1 MLRLLQLDE
10 LEGLL
15 LEAADVLD
23 RFHARDPGFETLVD
37 GWLVR
42 VEEALRNNRLPL
54 SSRVATTRA
63 ELTAARSSR
72 RGRDGAP
79 ATRVRRSDRQARA
92 VAAVKRVVEELDAEL
107 SGPRRRFGD
116 ADDVARNVLAVGSAT
131 GVLGPSA
138 GGGSSLEALRA
149 LRDDPR
155 TAGGVVQLHGLVGH
169 QDSVMVVGRRLVD
182 LVP

>member
-1 MLRLLQLDE
+1 MLRLLQHDE

-15 LEAADVLD
+15 LESTDVLD
-23 RFHARDPGFETLVD
+23 RFHARDPGFEAHVD
-37 GWLVR
+37 AWLVR

-54 SSRVATTRA
+54 SARVAATRA
-63 ELTAARSSR
+63 ELTAARSAR
-72 RGRDGAP
+72 RGPDGAP

-107 SGPRRRFGD
+107 AGSRRRFGD

-131 GVLGPSA
+131 GVLEPSA
-138 GGGSSLEALRA
+138 AGGSPLEALRA
-149 LRDDPR
+149 LREDPR
-155 TAGGVVQLHGLVGH
+155 TAGGVVQLQGLVGH

-182 LVP
+182 LAT